1 MITVRYFA
9 SIREKLGCADETLEL
24 PAGIDSVQGLLEHLK
39 QQRGQAWEVGLKNS
53 AVLVAVNQSVAK
65 MSAAIKDGDEIA
77 FFPPVTGG

>member
-24 PAGIDSVQGLLEHLK
+24 PAGVDSVQDLLEYLK
-39 QQRGQAWEVGLKNS
+39 QQRGPAWEAGLKNS
-53 AVLVAVNQSVAK
+53 AVLVAINQSVAK
-65 MSAAIKDGDEIA
+65 LSAAIKDGDEIA

>member
-24 PAGIDSVQGLLEHLK
+24 PCGVDSVQDLLEYLK
-39 QQRGQAWEVGLKNS
+39 QQHGQLWEEGLKNS
-53 AVLVAVNQSVAK
+53 AVLVAVNQAVAK
-65 MSAAIKDGDEIA
+65 RSAAIKDGDEIA